1 MEIATTI
8 GMIALGYLSGSI
20 LTCQLIGRK
29 VGIDLYRV
37 GSRNPG
43 AANLYRKGGRTY
55 GIIGFILDAAK
66 GVIPV
71 FLANGVLGLSPWAV
85 ALVGIAPIAGHDWPL
100 YFGFRGGRGL
110 STSIG
115 VTAYLLF
122 LPFLI
127 ALFAGVFVSS
137 IARGIPAIKGYAIPI
152 GAAAGFLTLA
162 IFSAYTA
169 EPAPLVFYVF
179 AASIVALIRNL
190 PPFLRLVREWKIT
203 YVSPRV

>member
-1 MEIATTI
+1 MEIVKTI

-20 LTCQLIGRK
+20 LTCLLIGRR

-43 AANLYRKGGRTY
+43 AANLYRKGGRIY

-71 FLANGVLGLSPWAV
+71 FLANGVLGLSPWMA
-85 ALVGIAPIAGHDWPL
+85 ALVGIAAIVGHDWPL

-127 ALFAGVFVSS
+127 ALLVGAFVGL
-137 IARGIPAIKGYAIPI
+137 IARGIPAIRGCAIPI
-152 GAAAGFLTLA
+152 GGAAGFLVMV
-162 IFSAYTA
+162 IFSTYNG
-169 EPAPLVFYVF
+169 EPAPLTFYVF
-179 AASIVALIRNL
+179 AASIVALIRNF
-190 PPFLRLVREWKIT
+190 PPFLRLVREWRTT
-203 YVSPRV
+203 YASPRV